1 MTTWTAVANNTAME
15 LFSSEARCSTAWTS
29 RWWWATEWISVIWHS
44 TTGEVCRTVSVFH
57 MSAQWVWCNRVWHRP
72 CNYST
77 FLHAG
82 HACGAIMK
90 LKNNYGEN
98 INLHLKQGAA
108 MKAGFC
114 GIDYKGLMS
123 AEKQVTEAAKTGRKR
138 RQVVQAG
145 TSTSWW

>member
-1 MTTWTAVANNTAME
+1 
-15 LFSSEARCSTAWTS
+15 
-29 RWWWATEWISVIWHS
+29 
-44 TTGEVCRTVSVFH
+44 
-57 MSAQWVWCNRVWHRP
+57 
-72 CNYST
+72 
-77 FLHAG
+77 
-82 HACGAIMK
+82 MK

-145 TSTSWW
+145 TSTN

>member
-1 MTTWTAVANNTAME
+1 MKFVE
-15 LFSSEARCSTAWTS
+15 QFPCSTCQYSGYDVTEFGT
-29 RWWWATEWISVIWHS
+29 RLAT
-44 TTGEVCRTVSVFH
+44 TVL
-57 MSAQWVWCNRVWHRP
+57 
-72 CNYST
+72 

-98 INLHLKQGAA
+98 INLHLKQAA

-145 TSTSWW
+145 ISTS